1 MIRVRLINH
10 WGSNCNRGS
19 GCMQWWAV
27 LQRLGLGL
35 GLGLALGLGLGTRLG
50 LGLGLGSA
58 CDHIRNSILPISV
71 VSVTHPFTIV
81 L

>member
-1 MIRVRLINH
+1 MIRVRLINN

-35 GLGLALGLGLGTRLG
+35 GVGLGLGTGLG
-50 LGLGLGSA
+50 LGSGLGSA